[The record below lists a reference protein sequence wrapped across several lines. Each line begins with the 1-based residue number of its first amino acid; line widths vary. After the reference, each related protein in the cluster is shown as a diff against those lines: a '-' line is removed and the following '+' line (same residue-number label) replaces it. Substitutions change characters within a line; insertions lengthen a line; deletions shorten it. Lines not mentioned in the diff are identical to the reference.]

1 MKFCIQCNN
10 MYYLKISSE
19 DSNQLSHYC
28 RNCGYIDNT
37 IQTEGTTILQSHYK
51 EEELNIQHIVNPY
64 TKFDPTLPRI
74 YNIPC
79 PNSACKTNEHD
90 SKTPVEIIYLRYDD
104 ANLKYIYLC
113 STCDTT
119 WKSN

>member
-1 MKFCIQCNN
+1 

-37 IQTEGTTILQSHYK
+37 IQTEGTTILQSHFK

-90 SKTPVEIIYLRYDD
+90 SKIPVEIIYLRYDD
-104 ANLKYIYLC
+104 VNLKYIYLC